1 MNSTIFIKN
10 ATILLE
16 DGNVIQG
23 GLFLA
28 EGKINAIYK
37 ELGCRLD
44 LPEHVQIIDAT
55 HLTAIPGFIDGH
67 IHGANGADTMD
78 ATGEALDAMASFLPK
93 EGTTSFLATTIT
105 QAPEHIDNALQN
117 IASYKNKPAY
127 AEMIGVHLEGPFVEK
142 SKAGAQPL
150 NYIMEPDIH
159 QFMRWQEMSGNQ
171 IRTIT
176 MAPEH
181 DQNGAF
187 IGALRKQGVNVSA
200 GHTEAGFIEIK
211 KAVEQ
216 GVSQLTHLCN
226 AMNGIHHRD
235 IGAVG
240 AAFQLDGLRAE
251 LIADGM
257 HVVPEMLQL
266 IYDNVGSDRIILIT
280 DSMRAKGLPAGDYEL
295 GGQLVKVDEE
305 RAVLEDGTLAGSI
318 LKMDDGVRRMF
329 GLSGMSLYD
338 VVKMAS
344 VNPAKQI
351 GVYDRKGSITVGKD
365 ADILL
370 VDVELNIQYTI
381 CRGEIAF
388 SNRS

>member
-1 MNSTIFIKN
+1 
-10 ATILLE
+10 
-16 DGNVIQG
+16 
-23 GLFLA
+23 
-28 EGKINAIYK
+28 
-37 ELGCRLD
+37 
-44 LPEHVQIIDAT
+44 
-55 HLTAIPGFIDGH
+55 
-67 IHGANGADTMD
+67 
-78 ATGEALDAMASFLPK
+78 
-93 EGTTSFLATTIT
+93 
-105 QAPEHIDNALQN
+105 
-117 IASYKNKPAY
+117 
-127 AEMIGVHLEGPFVEK
+127 
-142 SKAGAQPL
+142 
-150 NYIMEPDIH
+150 
-159 QFMRWQEMSGNQ
+159 MSGNQ

-176 MAPEH
+176 IAPEH

-216 GVSQLTHLCN
+216 GVSQMTHLCN